1 MVRAQKEQRMA
12 ERLLLV
18 LPSVIRK
25 VDEELEI
32 DVDFSESVRLYLDS
46 FDSISVAC
54 PVTMEFQDS
63 GLRRCRR
70 VKDLPW
76 GNRVEFIPLP
86 NAYRLGALIR
96 QFRTVRKL
104 LVDQIGRADFLVFSP
119 HTLIGDWPTVAI
131 REAVR
136 LKRPYVIEADV
147 VYEKVSQVGW
157 DRLPAWKRFL
167 QKRVLLPLFQRR
179 HKYCLEHSALALFQ
193 GQDVYDAYAPSCSN
207 PYKVYHISIC
217 DEDYIT
223 TAQLEKKLNCVDQGM
238 PLKLC
243 YVGRAIDM
251 KGPMDWLKVVDVLIK
266 SGVKINAVWMGDG
279 SLLPRMQ
286 ESVEELG
293 LAANVMLPGYVS
305 DRREILKTLQD
316 GDIFLFC
323 HKTPE
328 SPRCLVEALA
338 SGCPLVGY
346 TSGYPQE
353 LVSQYGGGRFAPLG
367 RWEELA
373 DIVRALNKDRNS
385 LRELIR
391 LASESGRLYERD
403 ATMQRRIDLIKDQM
417 SPGNIR
423 ATPKVDYLH

>member
-1 MVRAQKEQRMA
+1 M
-12 ERLLLV
+12 
-18 LPSVIRK
+18 
-25 VDEELEI
+25 
-32 DVDFSESVRLYLDS
+32 
-46 FDSISVAC
+46 
-54 PVTMEFQDS
+54 
-63 GLRRCRR
+63 
-70 VKDLPW
+70 
-76 GNRVEFIPLP
+76 
-86 NAYRLGALIR
+86 
-96 QFRTVRKL
+96 
-104 LVDQIGRADFLVFSP
+104 FSP

-157 DRLPAWKRFL
+157 DRLPAWNRLL
-167 QKRVLLPLFQRR
+167 QKRVLLPLFQRS

-223 TAQLEKKLNCVDQGM
+223 PAQLEEKLNRISQRM

-266 SGVKINAVWMGDG
+266 SGVKINAVWLGDG

-293 LAANVMLPGYVS
+293 LAANVSLPGYVS
-305 DRREILKTLQD
+305 DRSEILKTLQD
-316 GDIFLFC
+316 SDIFLFC

-338 SGCPLVGY
+338 SGCPLIGY
-346 TSGYPQE
+346 ASGYPQE
-353 LVSQYGGGRFAPLG
+353 LVSQYGGGRFAPLN
-367 RWEELA
+367 RWEDLA
-373 DIVRALNKDRNS
+373 NIVRALDKDRNS
-385 LRELIR
+385 LRDLIR
-391 LASESGRLYERD
+391 LASASGRLYERD

-417 SPGNIR
+417 NPENIR